1 MQKNIISLGGFV
13 VFSVKKFIKLL
24 ILYLIVSA
32 ILIVCVLTIPN
43 FKFQSYRT
51 FKECFK
57 SVSAKSWMFSFGVV
71 IICSTVLGFSK
82 NRWLSVI
89 VSIIATFFVLLSVF
103 ECYAIVTSGQWSYSK
118 TNLIENYLVLDNE
131 KNTTDVSHFPKR
143 EELLNAETVD
153 YYYFYDEYCGEFEVC
168 LTLSYDE
175 SLFLTEKQNVLI
187 KFQDKETITEKEILK
202 IVETYFVYEEFDV
215 TKKYIYI
222 NDSDKTIKYYAYV
235 EWFQI

>member
-1 MQKNIISLGGFV
+1 MKFSIKRFSCLVLIYLVISSIFIIC
-13 VFSVKKFIKLL
+13 
-24 ILYLIVSA
+24 A
-32 ILIVCVLTIPN
+32 LTLPI
-43 FKFQSYRT
+43 FKFQIYRT
-51 FKECFK
+51 FLECIK
-57 SVSAKSWMFSFGVV
+57 SVSAKSWMFCFGVV

-82 NRWLSVI
+82 NRWLSVT
-89 VSIIATFFVLLSVF
+89 VSIIVTFFIILSVF
-103 ECYAIVTSGQWSYSK
+103 ECYVIWKSGQWSYSK

-131 KNTTDVSHFPKR
+131 KNSTDVSHFPKR
-143 EELLNAETVD
+143 EELLNAETAD
-153 YYYFYDEYCGEFEVC
+153 YYYFYDEYCGQFEAC

-175 SLFLTEKQNVLI
+175 SIFLTEKQNVLV
-187 KFQDKETITEKEILK
+187 KFQDKETIAEKDILK